1 VPKYDEF
8 HSNGDAR
15 CGKIIPF
22 FREHAMSTT
31 PTDPMEFI
39 KSLWGNTGMP
49 LPGLVTP
56 TLDTNELDKRITDLK
71 AVEGWLKTNLGM
83 LQMTIQG
90 LEMQRAT
97 LSALQAISQS
107 ASSPEAQ
114 ANPFANPALW
124 PWNFMQN
131 AAAAGTADAGGTEA
145 ARRGRAE
152 GQGQEEVASAGVS
165 AGPARAGC

>member
-1 VPKYDEF
+1 
-8 HSNGDAR
+8 
-15 CGKIIPF
+15 
-22 FREHAMSTT
+22 MSTP
-31 PTDPMEFI
+31 PTDPMEFL

-107 ASSPEAQ
+107 ASNSEANV
-114 ANPFANPALW
+114 NPFANPALW

-131 AAAAGTADAGGTEA
+131 AGQAAAADTVNAAEA
-145 ARRGRAE
+145 TDRATPKGE
-152 GQGQEEVASAGVS
+152 GKGK
-165 AGPARAGC
+165 

>member
-1 VPKYDEF
+1 
-8 HSNGDAR
+8 
-15 CGKIIPF
+15 
-22 FREHAMSTT
+22 MSTT
-31 PTDPMEFI
+31 PSDPMEFL

-56 TLDTNELDKRITDLK
+56 TLDTDELEKRIADLK

-107 ASSPEAQ
+107 ASNSETN

-124 PWNFMQN
+124 PWNMMQGAGQ
-131 AAAAGTADAGGTEA
+131 AAAAA
-145 ARRGRAE
+145 
-152 GQGQEEVASAGVS
+152 ASAPATTDQPPPKA
-165 AGPARAGC
+165 AGKTK

>member
-1 VPKYDEF
+1 
-8 HSNGDAR
+8 
-15 CGKIIPF
+15 
-22 FREHAMSTT
+22 MSTT
-31 PTDPMEFI
+31 PNDPMEFI

-97 LSALQAISQS
+97 LTALQSISQS
-107 ASSPEAQ
+107 ASSKEAQ

-124 PWNFMQN
+124 PWNFMQGK
-131 AAAAGTADAGGTEA
+131 APAEGDAGAGATV
-145 ARRGRAE
+145 AE
-152 GQGQEEVASAGVS
+152 NQESKAKEKKK
-165 AGPARAGC
+165 

>member
-1 VPKYDEF
+1 
-8 HSNGDAR
+8 
-15 CGKIIPF
+15 
-22 FREHAMSTT
+22 MSTT
-31 PTDPMEFI
+31 PSDPMEFL

-56 TLDTNELDKRITDLK
+56 TLDTNELEKRITDLK
-71 AVEGWLKTNLGM
+71 AVEGWLKSNLGM

-107 ASSPEAQ
+107 GSGSDAQ

-124 PWNFMQN
+124 PWNFMQGSGQSPATGTSDTQEKVEPT
-131 AAAAGTADAGGTEA
+131 AAKSGKAK
-145 ARRGRAE
+145 
-152 GQGQEEVASAGVS
+152 
-165 AGPARAGC
+165 

>member
-1 VPKYDEF
+1 M
-8 HSNGDAR
+8 
-15 CGKIIPF
+15 
-22 FREHAMSTT
+22 AMSTT
-31 PTDPMEFI
+31 PSDPMEFL

-56 TLDTNELDKRITDLK
+56 TLDTNELEKRIADLK

-97 LSALQAISQS
+97 LSAMQAITQS
-107 ASSPEAQ
+107 ASNSDSN

-124 PWNFMQN
+124 PWNLMQGADS
-131 AAAAGTADAGGTEA
+131 AAPGSGSATSTEPDQKQRKSGGTAK
-145 ARRGRAE
+145 
-152 GQGQEEVASAGVS
+152 
-165 AGPARAGC
+165 